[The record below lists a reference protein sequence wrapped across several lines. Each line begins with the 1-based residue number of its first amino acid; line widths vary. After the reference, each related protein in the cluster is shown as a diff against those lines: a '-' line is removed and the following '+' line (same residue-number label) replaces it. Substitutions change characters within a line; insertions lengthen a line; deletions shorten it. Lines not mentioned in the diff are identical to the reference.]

1 LIAKPIEY
9 ILSYFREFICIYEI
23 LFPIF
28 ADIKRTSNG
37 HRTDFKRTLQKR
49 GQMLNRKVIRK
60 ISELIPE
67 AEISVRISAKSGYTA
82 RHVRRWMNQELIN
95 TKIEDAAIELLAE
108 LKASHQQKVTIVQNL

>member
-1 LIAKPIEY
+1 
-9 ILSYFREFICIYEI
+9 
-23 LFPIF
+23 
-28 ADIKRTSNG
+28 
-37 HRTDFKRTLQKR
+37 
-49 GQMLNRKVIRK
+49 MLNRKVIRK